1 MVEILSP
8 SSAGYDQGY
17 KRALY
22 ARHEVREYWLVDPD
36 AETVEVLVLGSE
48 GLRTHRIFSTGQTL
62 YSPLLDGLSL
72 ELDDLFRAN

>member
-48 GLRTHRIFSTGQTL
+48 SLRTHRIFSTGQTL